1 MITVYEYKDEYKQ
14 DIMKL
19 ILKIQQEEYNLPIT
33 AKDQPDLE
41 DIEAFYRPSM
51 NQRSSSRKR

>member
-14 DIMKL
+14 DIMKR

-33 AKDQPDLE
+33 AKD
-41 DIEAFYRPSM
+41 
-51 NQRSSSRKR
+51 